1 MWVMLPRSVRNI
13 APKTDPAA
21 GVGAALPIL
30 NQQTEPPRRTHYCV
44 QSAITANSMFK
55 PSPAY
60 SLHTAINPNQQPGLF
75 SKSLPGRTQWKSW
88 LNPSQP
94 VAEGRGLVFRLTSGC
109 LVFQNTLPL
118 WLSSP
123 APIHKHNVC
132 VPSRGEFLQL
142 SSSIYFLSCFLS
154 PSAYISL
161 PPSSQSFSRSAAQA
175 FFPVPC
181 SFSEQQGCQT

>member
-1 MWVMLPRSVRNI
+1 MGDAALVSQKHSPQ
-13 APKTDPAA
+13 TTPAA

-88 LNPSQP
+88 LNPPSPWQKGEDWCSGSP
-94 VAEGRGLVFRLTSGC
+94 AAEFC

-123 APIHKHNVC
+123 PPYILSLAFSHPHPI
-132 VPSRGEFLQL
+132 SSFLRLTVFLVL
-142 SSSIYFLSCFLS
+142 SHTDFFLCPL
-154 PSAYISL
+154 
-161 PPSSQSFSRSAAQA
+161 
-175 FFPVPC
+175 FF
-181 SFSEQQGCQT
+181 Q